1 MTKRDYYEVLGVAR
15 DASDSD
21 LKKAF
26 RTLARRNHPDKNP
39 DDPEAETRFKEI
51 QEAYAVL
58 SNKDQRKNYDMFGH
72 DSPRGSPFGP
82 SGFQG
87 VDISFEDLFNGG
99 GFESIFSSFF
109 GGGNSGRR
117 RRQTGDDRLIRH
129 RIDMETVMLGGESE
143 VEATIFAECEVCDG
157 SGAES
162 PSGVQTC
169 STCDGQGRI
178 AQNVRR
184 GPFIQQ
190 MISDCHECNGRG
202 RRIINPCKSCRG
214 EGREE
219 KVQTIRF
226 NIPAG
231 ISSGTRLRMGSRG
244 DAIRG
249 GGGRPGDLYIQ
260 IDVKPHEWFER
271 DGSDLLMALPIGYPE
286 LLLGTTVTLPHL
298 DGKDMVIEVPPASM
312 PGETLAILG
321 RGLPRRGGRGRGD
334 VTVLMKLHV
343 PAKVSKAAKAVIE
356 GIRDEIGVDE
366 DGIIDLVKE
375 EAARRRSE

>member
-1 MTKRDYYEVLGVAR
+1 MSKRDYYEILGVAK
-15 DASDSD
+15 DASDAD

-39 DDPEAETRFKEI
+39 DDPEAESRFKEI

-58 SNKDQRKNYDMFGH
+58 SNPDQRRNYDMFGH
-72 DSPRGSPFGP
+72 DSPRGNPFGP

-109 GGGNSGRR
+109 GGGGGHRR
-117 RRQTGDDRLIRH
+117 RSRSGEDRLVEH

-143 VEATIFAECEVCDG
+143 LVAKLFVECEVCDG
-157 SGAES
+157 RATTSAD
-162 PSGVQTC
+162 GVQNCETC
-169 STCDGQGRI
+169 GGQGRV

-190 MISDCHECNGRG
+190 MVTECPECSGTGRV
-202 RRIINPCKSCRG
+202 ITDACKSCKG

-219 KVQTIRF
+219 KKQTIRF

-231 ISSGTRLRMGSRG
+231 ISNGTRLRMGGRG
-244 DAIRG
+244 DPMRR

-260 IDVKPHEWFER
+260 IMVETHDWFER
-271 DGSDLLMALPIGYPE
+271 DGSDLLMALPLGYPE
-286 LLLGTTVTLPHL
+286 LLLGTSVTIPHL
-298 DGKDMVIEVPPASM
+298 DGKDLKIVVPEGSA
-312 PGETLAILG
+312 PGETIAIHG
-321 RGLPRRGGRGRGD
+321 RGFPRRGGRGRGD
-334 VTVLMKLHV
+334 ITVLLKLHV
-343 PAKVSKAAKAVIE
+343 PKKLSKDVKEQIE
-356 GIRDEIGVDE
+356 GLRGDIGVDSE
-366 DGIIDLVKE
+366 AILGLVKD
-375 EAARRRSE
+375 EANRRRGE